1 MLLTKTRASTIIIAE
16 TEKNTVAQ
24 NICVDFPRSVLYIMN
39 SDNKNEKEIQ
49 NETDFFILTDDDGK
63 DYRFEVVG
71 DCEYNGKIYY
81 ALINPEECKD
91 GEFEEYVIVRTDILP
106 DGSESFEFIED
117 DEEFDEVS
125 DIFEDMFMP
134 EINCDPDN
142 N

>member
-1 MLLTKTRASTIIIAE
+1 M
-16 TEKNTVAQ
+16 
-24 NICVDFPRSVLYIMN
+24 
-39 SDNKNEKEIQ
+39 
-49 NETDFFILTDDDGK
+49 
-63 DYRFEVVG
+63 
-71 DCEYNGKIYY
+71 
-81 ALINPEECKD
+81 INPEECKD